1 MGRKLSDYMAGRE
14 DGLKPALDIVKQGGI
29 EALEKEI
36 HFRNITGIHT
46 HLAKKELEKA
56 TKKIKEMTIDTF
68 TVLAV
73 AAVRDEF
80 GFGQKR
86 CLRLVE
92 NMNRKAE
99 CLMGDMVSWKEMTET
114 IKEELGIEL
123 TIRRND

>member
-1 MGRKLSDYMAGRE
+1 MGKLDGYMAGRE
-14 DGLKPALDIVKQGGI
+14 DGLKLALDIVKQGGA

-36 HFRNITGIHT
+36 RFRNITGIHT
-46 HLAKKELEKA
+46 HLAQKELEKA
-56 TKKIKEMTIDTF
+56 TMKIKEMTIDTF

-80 GFGQKR
+80 EFGPKR
-86 CLRLVE
+86 CKRIIE

-99 CLMGDMVSWKEMTET
+99 CLMDDMVTWKEMTDT
-114 IKEELGIEL
+114 IKEELGFEL

>member
-1 MGRKLSDYMAGRE
+1 MAKKMSDYMAGRE
-14 DGLKPALDIVKQGGI
+14 DGLLLATQIVKQGGI

-46 HLAKKELEKA
+46 ALAQKDLEKA
-56 TKKIKEMTIDTF
+56 SMKIKEMTIDTF

-80 GFGQKR
+80 DFGPKR
-86 CLRLVE
+86 CKRVLN

-99 CLMGDMVSWKEMTET
+99 CLMDDMVTWKEMTDT
-114 IKEELGIEL
+114 IREELGFEL
-123 TIRRND
+123 KIRMND